1 MTVTVT
7 IFSWLL
13 LCPVWNA
20 FLTKTALGRFINA
33 HISHTLNL
41 LVAHILFW
49 AIAVPQV
56 ATNGVSYVVSY
67 KQSLELNANAANG
80 RIQTGRFGSG
90 AFPMVFIVTVIAT
103 ILWFKHMW
111 EWNHPEVEEEEDN
124 KDEGSTTA

>member
-49 AIAVPQV
+49 AIAV
-56 ATNGVSYVVSY
+56 
-67 KQSLELNANAANG
+67 
-80 RIQTGRFGSG
+80 RFTSCPSRL
-90 AFPMVFIVTVIAT
+90 AIRFRRAIMA
-103 ILWFKHMW
+103 
-111 EWNHPEVEEEEDN
+111 
-124 KDEGSTTA
+124 